1 VSASVATLRALVE
14 QRFPDALPITHR
26 TTGQIVTGLAPL
38 DRILPGG
45 GLPRGRLSVWAS
57 QGGATAIL
65 RAACLTTSRAGERA
79 AWIDG
84 RGTVGAVVW
93 DDGPILLRPENPRH
107 ALRSTEELLRSG
119 GFGLVV
125 LSGLEPARTETVR
138 LTRAVRDAGAA
149 LVTLAFETSMASL
162 RLTSRLLPNGYRWR
176 RDPFGGPAEA
186 QCAIIRVCAQASGW
200 NAHTDLSIPVTHHEL
215 RLSLDAELADR
226 RGVRR

>member
-1 VSASVATLRALVE
+1 MPASVAALRALVE

-26 TTGQIVTGLAPL
+26 STAVATGLAPL
-38 DRILPGG
+38 DRILPSG

-65 RAACLTTSRAGERA
+65 RAACLTTVIAGERA

-84 RGTVGAVVW
+84 RGMVGGVVW
-93 DDGPILLRPENPRH
+93 DDGPILLRPKSLTH
-107 ALRSTEELLRSG
+107 ALRTADELLRSG

-125 LSGLEPARTETVR
+125 LSGLEPARTEAVR
-138 LTRAVRDAGAA
+138 LTRAVREGGSA
-149 LVTLAFETSMASL
+149 LVTLARETSMASL

-186 QCAIIRVCAQASGW
+186 HLAVIHVRAQAPGW
-200 NAHTDLSIPVTHHEL
+200 NAQTNLSIPVAPHEL